1 MQSNIMDLTGTS
13 NGMNNSNNNNNNGS
27 NAAGSDSSN
36 PIDAKGTDSGVTE
49 GSELT
54 DAFKQVRGL

>member
-1 MQSNIMDLTGTS
+1 MDLTGTS
-13 NGMNNSNNNNNNGS
+13 NGINNSNNNNNGS

>member
-13 NGMNNSNNNNNNGS
+13 NGMSNSNNNGS

-36 PIDAKGTDSGVTE
+36 PVDAKGTDSGVTE